1 MGEACALGPIV
12 YLGHLARFSALCWGE
27 NYIFTF
33 FKILNCKNTS
43 RFENFAKIP
52 PCRQLL
58 GRQGACRPST
68 WRQGAK
74 CKNTTG
80 KFESRAGGDLSPK
93 HWATGGLPPSAWA
106 TGP

>member
-1 MGEACALGPIV
+1 MPNCQCSPIEWPVLLGTA
-12 YLGHLARFSALCWGE
+12 YLLLTCENSE

-68 WRQGAK
+68 WRQGSK
-74 CKNTTG
+74 CKIATG
-80 KFESRAGGDLSPK
+80 KFESRAGAG
-93 HWATGGLPPSAWA
+93 TCRPSTWRQAPCRQLI
-106 TGP
+106 GR